1 MDYMADIPFEKQPAP
16 GFYDTTEED
25 RRRQAAFTGKDLRQ
39 LEGGK
44 RKQDIQ
50 QENEAKKRKKE
61 KDNKDADAM
70 SHFIAR
76 DAKVQQE
83 REQSQ
88 INKRRKLVLPG
99 PQVGESE
106 LEEIVKIGQAGA
118 SARAMV
124 DEGGN
129 EASKGLLGEYNALG
143 EGRNARTPRTEKAH
157 DNVMAEARNIRNL
170 SMAQT
175 PLFGEENTPLHELA
189 GRGTGFEGVTP
200 ARSGVTTANPLA
212 TPFRGSNGTDAS
224 GMTPSVNGR
233 ASTVGAT
240 PLRTPA
246 RDALSINGES
256 YSTYGETPRE
266 QRHRLQDVKSQLKA
280 GFMSL
285 PQPKNEFELVLPEE
299 EDEPEDAEVAAAM
312 RIEDASEREA
322 KLAAIRAA
330 EAEKALAR
338 RSQAVKRGL
347 PRPIDFDAALY
358 LAALEKGKLEE
369 PKEELDASRTE
380 AERLVAIE
388 MVRLLEH
395 DAITYPVAGSS
406 RPGGGVSNLPTLA
419 DDDLAAARQL
429 VRDEIAQAVG
439 LPGASDKVLQRAVS
453 LAAPE
458 WDAVWRPS
466 YEALTYDAATG
477 RMVDKASLST
487 DARLAGLTAQ
497 LDLSRSHMVKES
509 AKAAKVEKKLG
520 VTLGGYRARSTALGK
535 SLGEAYDDLAR
546 SRVELLSFDRLAAN
560 EEGAL
565 ARRMEG
571 LREEVDKLERR
582 EREGQSRFRELSE
595 VKAQLEG
602 AVAEMEMEEAERINE
617 AALAAMEAQEA

>member
-1 MDYMADIPFEKQPAP
+1 MDYSADIPFEKQPAA

-25 RRRQAAFTGKDLRQ
+25 RKRAAPFTGKSLRDL
-39 LEGGK
+39 EGK
-44 RKQDIQ
+44 RKQDIA

-61 KDNKDADAM
+61 KDSKDADAM
-70 SHFIAR
+70 SHFIQR
-76 DAKVQQE
+76 DSKVQQD
-83 REQSQ
+83 REQNQ
-88 INKRRKLVLPG
+88 ISKRRKLVLPG
-99 PQVGESE
+99 PQVGEAE
-106 LEEIVKIGQAGA
+106 LEEIVKVGQAGA

-143 EGRNARTPRTEKAH
+143 DGKSARTPRTEKAH
-157 DNVMAEARNIRNL
+157 DNVLAEARNIRTL

-175 PLFGEENTPLHELA
+175 PLFGGENTPLHELA

-212 TPFRGSNGTDAS
+212 TPFRGAGASDAS
-224 GMTPSVNGR
+224 GMTPSVNGH

-246 RDALSINGES
+246 RDALSINGDG
-256 YSTYGETPRE
+256 YSTFGETPRE

-280 GFMSL
+280 GFLSL

-312 RIEDASEREA
+312 RIEDATEREN
-322 KLAAIRAA
+322 KLAAIRAV
-330 EAEKALAR
+330 EAERALAR
-338 RSQAVKRGL
+338 RSQPVKRGL

-358 LAALEKGKLEE
+358 LAALEKDQLQE
-369 PKEELDASRTE
+369 PKEEVDPSRSE

-395 DAITYPVAGSS
+395 DAITYPVPGSS
-406 RPGGGVSNLPTLA
+406 RAGGGVSSLPTFA

-466 YEALTYDAATG
+466 YEELTYDGASG
-477 RMVDKASLST
+477 KMVAKDLLST
-487 DARLAGLTAQ
+487 DARLAGLAAQ

-520 VTLGGYRARSTALGK
+520 VTLGGYRARSSALAK
-535 SLGEAYDDLAR
+535 TLAEAYDDLAR
-546 SRVELLSFDRLAAN
+546 SRVELLSFDRLATN

-571 LREEVDKLERR
+571 LREEVDRLERR
-582 EREGQSRFRELSE
+582 EAEGQGRFRELSE
-595 VKAQLEG
+595 LKAQLEG
-602 AVAEMEMEEAERINE
+602 SVAEMEMEEAERINE
-617 AALAAMEAQEA
+617 AALDAMDGQEA